1 MINIKNLVTGYS
13 YSPVSSPINIEI
25 KQGSMTALIGING
38 CGKSTLLKTLA
49 GLLKPQSGEV
59 SYTGRSRPQIA
70 YLPQQAD
77 LDRDFPLNVYDV
89 VSMGCWP
96 KRNLWKRIKH
106 QDHQN
111 IEQALKKVNLAHLAN
126 ASISELSGGQFQRM
140 LFARLFVQQALILM
154 LDEPFSG
161 IDAETSEL
169 LIRLI
174 QQLNQEGH
182 TIIVVLHDNESVAN
196 FFPESLL
203 LTPSKN
209 YFGPSKAVIK
219 TWDQLNQQ
227 KKISL

>member
-1 MINIKNLVTGYS
+1 MINIKNLITGYS
-13 YSPVSSPINIEI
+13 YSPVSAPININI
-25 KQGSMTALIGING
+25 KQGSMTALIGMNG

-49 GLLKPQSGEV
+49 GLVKPLSGEV
-59 SYTGRSRPQIA
+59 NYKNHYRPPIA
-70 YLPQQAD
+70 YLPQQTD

-96 KRNLWKRIKH
+96 KCNLWQRVKH

-111 IEQALKKVNLAHLAN
+111 IEQALKKVNLAHLAST
-126 ASISELSGGQFQRM
+126 SISELSGGQFQRM
-140 LFARLFVQQALILM
+140 LFARLFVQQAPILM

-161 IDAETSEL
+161 IDAETSES

-203 LTPSKN
+203 LTPNKN
-209 YFGPSKAVIK
+209 YFGPSKMVIQA
-219 TWDQLNQQ
+219 WNQLKQQ